1 MNPDN
6 TSKTSD
12 TLRRSSRRLERL
24 LGPKTEVEEGREE
37 VDRWAVQEVMR
48 AASRE
53 LANLITDREYFK
65 AAYLAEAIRDCAKAL
80 D

>member
-1 MNPDN
+1 MNSDD
-6 TSKTSD
+6 TSKTSY
-12 TLRRSSRRLERL
+12 TPRRSSKRLERL
-24 LGPKTEVEEGREE
+24 LGPKAEEGREE

-53 LANLITDREYFK
+53 LANLIADREYFK
-65 AAYLAEAIRDCAKAL
+65 AAYLASAIRDCAKAL

>member
-1 MNPDN
+1 MNPDD

-12 TLRRSSRRLERL
+12 TLRTKRLEWP
-24 LGPKTEVEEGREE
+24 LGTKAEEGSE
-37 VDRWAVQEVMR
+37 WAVQEVMR

-53 LANLITDREYFK
+53 LANLIADREYFK
-65 AAYLAEAIRDCAKAL
+65 AAYLASAIRDCAKAL

>member
-1 MNPDN
+1 MNPDD

-12 TLRRSSRRLERL
+12 ILRTRRLEWPF
-24 LGPKTEVEEGREE
+24 GTKAEEGSEE

-53 LANLITDREYFK
+53 LANLIADREYFK
-65 AAYLAEAIRDCAKAL
+65 AAYLASAIRDCAKAL